1 MAVSYELI
9 RAPFSESLIGE
20 IHGLAERVFGTG
32 IDDGGTW
39 RFENMPDFTVIE
51 ASLPERFGRRARS
64 QAAWLRLQHK
74 YARAKDASAS
84 SVIHRSIDLTQ

>member
-32 IDDGGTW
+32 NDHGGAW
-39 RFENMPDFTVIE
+39 RFENVPDFPVIE
-51 ASLPERFGRRARS
+51 ARGREQLEAG
-64 QAAWLRLQHK
+64 QH
-74 YARAKDASAS
+74 RESG
-84 SVIHRSIDLTQ
+84 